1 MSHVVTKPPRTRH
14 RAHVVLS
21 PARPETWSQSL
32 DNLSRGVGR
41 DQRGIMATRPSS
53 TEQDPN
59 LTFNAVD
66 GDVDDVEIDP
76 EVDDGAIDEAG
87 QRLSLDEQQQLVMQ
101 YAPLVRRVA
110 RSLPLEIPGL
120 LEFEDA
126 VGYGTCGLVEAV
138 RRYDPTKGT
147 NFHAYAV
154 RRIRGSMI
162 DAFRR
167 MDRLSRTMRQKARE
181 VQRAH
186 GELESSLGRSPSDHE
201 TAEHMGISVARYREA
216 ASNSRWVTVSLDRM
230 LDKDD
235 DGDSFPA
242 AEMPTSE
249 DDIDFTRRFE
259 EKELR
264 EELARA
270 VQSLPER
277 ERLVISLYYVEH
289 LIMKDIAAVLSVSET
304 RVSQLHA
311 QAVKRLRRSLVSQAA

>member
-1 MSHVVTKPPRTRH
+1 M
-14 RAHVVLS
+14 
-21 PARPETWSQSL
+21 EQSSL
-32 DNLSRGVGR
+32 EH
-41 DQRGIMATRPSS
+41 SS
-53 TEQDPN
+53 LEHASLESIHIQQV
-59 LTFNAVD
+59 AD
-66 GDVDDVEIDP
+66 GT
-76 EVDDGAIDEAG
+76 
-87 QRLSLDEQQQLVMQ
+87 RLSLEDQQQLVMQ

-167 MDRLSRTMRQKARE
+167 MDRLSRTMRQKARDL
-181 VQRAH
+181 QRAQS
-186 GELESSLGRSPSDHE
+186 ELEMLFGRTPTEAEAAAHLGVTL
-201 TAEHMGISVARYREA
+201 TAYREA

-230 LDKDD
+230 LEKDE

-242 AEMPTSE
+242 AEMPTADE
-249 DDIDFTRRFE
+249 DIDFTRGLDER
-259 EKELR
+259 ELR

-270 VQSLPER
+270 VLTLPDR
-277 ERLVISLYYVEH
+277 ERLVVSLYYVEH
-289 LIMKDIAAVLSVSET
+289 LTMKDIANVLSVSET

-311 QAVKRLRRSLVSQAA
+311 QAVKRLKRALLREAA

>member
-1 MSHVVTKPPRTRH
+1 M
-14 RAHVVLS
+14 
-21 PARPETWSQSL
+21 
-32 DNLSRGVGR
+32 
-41 DQRGIMATRPSS
+41 
-53 TEQDPN
+53 
-59 LTFNAVD
+59 FN
-66 GDVDDVEIDP
+66 I
-76 EVDDGAIDEAG
+76 
-87 QRLSLDEQQQLVMQ
+87 QRLSLEEQQQLVMQ

-154 RRIRGSMI
+154 RRLRGSMI

-181 VQRAH
+181 VQRAQ
-186 GELESSLGRSPSDHE
+186 GELEASLGRFPSDRE
-201 TAEHMGISVARYREA
+201 TAEHMGISIAQYREA

-242 AEMPTSE
+242 AEMPTAD

-289 LIMKDIAAVLSVSET
+289 LIMKDIAAVLAVSET
-304 RVSQLHA
+304 RGSQLHA
-311 QAVKRLRRSLVSQAA
+311 QAVKRLRRSLLSQAA